1 MEEFLNNMVFGDV
14 TLVTGLLW
22 LLIATLISMVGG
34 AIGGMILAGK
44 EIGYSFSAMLGA
56 LFAPAGTIPTL
67 VLGFLALNFL
77 SGF

>member
-1 MEEFLNNMVFGDV
+1 MDEFLNSMVFGDV

-22 LLIATLISMVGG
+22 LLIASLISMVGG
-34 AIGGMILAGK
+34 AIGGMMLAGK

-67 VLGFLALNFL
+67 VLGFLALNFI

>member
-1 MEEFLNNMVFGDV
+1 MDEFLNNMVFGDV

-44 EIGYSFSAMLGA
+44 DIGYPFSAMLGA
-56 LFAPAGTIPTL
+56 LFAPAGTIPTIL
-67 VLGFLALNFL
+67 LGLFALNFL
-77 SGF
+77 SSF